1 MKTLIILCAVLM
13 VATLTYQAS
22 AGCGRWVVRENTDY
36 LEDPVF
42 DEAVASS
49 TGPDATVSSEGSSNL
64 NEAKKNEKAADIEA
78 GAAQEK
84 TAVTDLAGKWKVMLQ
99 QDLGQQSLENP
110 LDLILIQSGDRLQG
124 YGTLGEKG
132 SQIPAT
138 ATGSMSQDNV
148 RLDVKL
154 TKQNKDYRLDLSLIN
169 STLEGSY
176 ELYESD
182 KLSEKGNATASRSS
196 S

>member
-1 MKTLIILCAVLM
+1 LKTLMILCAALI
-13 VATLTYQAS
+13 VAMLAYQAS
-22 AGCGRWVVRENTDY
+22 AGCGRWVVRETTDY
-36 LEDPVF
+36 LQDPIF

-49 TGPDATVSSEGSSNL
+49 TGPNATVPSASSSNQS
-64 NEAKKNEKAADIEA
+64 EERKNDTATDIEPKAARPKAPVI
-78 GAAQEK
+78 
-84 TAVTDLAGKWKVMLQ
+84 DLSGKWRVMLQ
-99 QDLGQQSLENP
+99 QNLGQQSLESS

-124 YGTLGEKG
+124 YGTLEERGA
-132 SQIPAT
+132 QIPAT

-154 TKQNKDYRLDLSLIN
+154 SRQNKDYRLDLSLIN

-182 KLSEKGNATASRSS
+182 KLSEKGDAKASRSGP
-196 S
+196 

>member
-1 MKTLIILCAVLM
+1 MILCAALI
-13 VATLTYQAS
+13 VAMLAYQAS
-22 AGCGRWVVRENTDY
+22 AGCGRWVVRETTDY
-36 LEDPVF
+36 LQDPIF

-49 TGPDATVSSEGSSNL
+49 TGPNATVKPDVSSNQSEKQETKKAEEIAP
-64 NEAKKNEKAADIEA
+64 EAVQEKAPAI
-78 GAAQEK
+78 
-84 TAVTDLAGKWKVMLQ
+84 DLSGKWRVMLQ
-99 QDLGQQSLENP
+99 QNLGQQCLESP

-124 YGTLGEKG
+124 YGTLEKTG

-138 ATGSMSQDNV
+138 ATGSLSQDDL

-154 TKQNKDYRLDLSLIN
+154 TKQNKEYRLDLSLIN

-182 KLSEKGNATASRSS
+182 KLSEKGDAKASRSGP
-196 S
+196 